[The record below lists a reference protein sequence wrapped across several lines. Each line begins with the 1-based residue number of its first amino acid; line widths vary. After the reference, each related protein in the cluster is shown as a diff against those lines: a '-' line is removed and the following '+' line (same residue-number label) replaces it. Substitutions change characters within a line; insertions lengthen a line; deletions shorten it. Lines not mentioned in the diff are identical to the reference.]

1 MTDGVQDNGTPLMNE
16 QFEALLSVARSVVAN
31 ARKSGAQVAEVSAG
45 QGWELS
51 AQVRLGEVEL
61 VEEAGHRSI
70 SLRVRRDDRVAA
82 SSTSDLR
89 PEGLD
94 QCVKHAIE
102 LLDLSEPDPDSR
114 PAEPQSLYRSNDLDL
129 GLYDPVLETLGTD
142 QAIQLARAAEA
153 AALGSDPRLTLS
165 EGAAFGR
172 ATGATALVFS
182 NGFEGLRRGTR
193 ASLVASPVV
202 EDSGGKRRR
211 GHYYTAHRH
220 FSGLESPDSVGK
232 KAAERTIEQLGSRS
246 VATCEAPIIF
256 HPDAAR
262 SIISTFVECILGGAL
277 WRRSSYLL
285 GRIGTEVASSLVHLV
300 DDPFRKCGFG
310 SRSFDGEG
318 LPSQS
323 NTIVQDG
330 IYVAPLLDCTSAR
343 KLGLTSTASATRHGA
358 HISASISNLI
368 MQPGAIEP
376 KSIIADTKRGFFV
389 TNMLG
394 FGFNPVTGDFSRGA
408 SGFWI
413 ENGRFAHP
421 VSEVTISSNLDTMLK
436 GIDAIGNDS
445 IVNSSIV
452 APTFRVASMT
462 IAGQ

>member
-1 MTDGVQDNGTPLMNE
+1 MNE
-16 QFEALLSVARSVVAN
+16 QFEVLLSVARNVVDK
-31 ARKSGAQVAEVSAG
+31 ARKSGADVAEVSAG

-61 VEEAGHRSI
+61 VEEAGHRGI

-94 QCVKHAIE
+94 QCVHYAVE
-102 LLDLSEPDPDSR
+102 LLDLSQSDPDSR
-114 PAEPQSLYRSNDLDL
+114 PAEFQDLYRTTDLEL
-129 GLYDPVLETLGTD
+129 GLYDPELENLGTD
-142 QAIQLARAAEA
+142 QAIQMARSAEA
-153 AALGSDPRLTLS
+153 AALGSDPRLTIS

-172 ATGATALVFS
+172 ATGTTVLVFS
-182 NGFEGLRRGTR
+182 NGFEGVRRATR

-202 EDSGGKRRR
+202 EDTAGKRRR
-211 GHYYTAHRH
+211 GHYFTAHRR
-220 FSGLESPDSVGK
+220 FDGLESPESVGK
-232 KAAERTIEQLGSRS
+232 KAAERTLEQLGSRS
-246 VATCEAPIIF
+246 VATCEAPVIF

-262 SIISTFVECILGGAL
+262 SIIGTFAQCILGGAL

-285 GRIGTEVASSLVHLV
+285 GRIGTEVASSNVHLI
-300 DDPFRKCGFG
+300 DDPFRTNGFG
-310 SRSFDGEG
+310 SRLFDGEG
-318 LPSQS
+318 LPSQA
-323 NTIVQDG
+323 NTVVKNG
-330 IYVAPLLDCTSAR
+330 IYVSPLLDCTSAR
-343 KLGLTSTASATRHGA
+343 KLGMSRTASATRSGA
-358 HISASISNLI
+358 HVSASISNFI
-368 MQPGAIEP
+368 MQPGTLDP
-376 KSIIADTKRGFFV
+376 QSIVASTKRGLFV
-389 TNMLG
+389 TSMLG

-413 ENGRFAHP
+413 ENGHFAHP

-445 IVNSSIV
+445 VVVSSIV
-452 APTFRVASMT
+452 APTFRVASMI